1 MQNSTDVMFESGF
14 NMSLGYN
21 TSQNNTANGLP
32 EFPLWQPLVA
42 INLFLYLGI
51 LAPSTLFFNISVF
64 ITLLKCKLSN
74 KPLTVLYGSLL
85 LGLCLDKLLACVE
98 ELINEPLQIRH
109 CICLEIVVELLIG
122 LGIFFNI
129 YSVIIVTCQSTLQL
143 LILQGKKKWYKNYKP
158 SLACIVL
165 SVAVA
170 GFWTLANIMPFF
182 FASNSMPL
190 CTTVCSPPSENVTM
204 STEAK
209 FIVVGVYGVITLA
222 PAVIVTIVTSIYSL
236 VIFKTRILRTEL
248 VDDKSLNRKMIL
260 LPVLM
265 VILVLSTNLN
275 AFVASSITSVILRQ
289 VDVGPYYGNWT
300 LFIRSALSF
309 VTDALHGIAYPV
321 ILLILNTTLRKKW
334 KSILFKKP
342 PCWHSNKVHPN
353 SSPYSELTE

>member
-1 MQNSTDVMFESGF
+1 MQDSTDMMFESGF

-42 INLFLYLGI
+42 INLFLSLGI

-74 KPLTVLYGSLL
+74 KPLTVFYGSLL
-85 LGLCLDKLLACVE
+85 LGLCLDKLLTCVE
-98 ELINEPLQIRH
+98 ELINAPLQIRH
-109 CICLEIVVELLIG
+109 CICQEVG
-122 LGIFFNI
+122 LSLFLGPVIFFSI

-158 SLACIVL
+158 SLACVVL
-165 SVAVA
+165 SVVVA
-170 GFWTLANIMPFF
+170 GFWALAYIMQSFF
-182 FASNSMPL
+182 VTNSSL
-190 CTTVCSPPSENVTM
+190 YCTTVCSPPSENVTM
-204 STEAK
+204 STELYI
-209 FIVVGVYGVITLA
+209 FVGVYGGITLA

-236 VIFKTRILRTEL
+236 VIFKTRLLKTEL

-275 AFVASSITSVILRQ
+275 GFVASSITSVILRQ
-289 VDVGPYYGNWT
+289 VDVGPYYGNWS
-300 LFIRSALSF
+300 LFIRNVIYF
-309 VTDALHGIAYPV
+309 VTDALHGTSYPV

-334 KSILFKKP
+334 KTILFKKP
-342 PCWHSNKVHPN
+342 PCWDSNKVHPN